1 MTLKTGFLHEK
12 KCTTSN
18 KIPLNDKNF
27 DRAIEIGITFM
38 YIFEAKWFEGFR
50 DPITKQI
57 VTFTWVGKPLKLGT
71 EMVYDP
77 AVIYGRVLELQSSLR
92 SININDIPFETK
104 ITRSKC
110 NLNNFRWTYVVEL

>member
-18 KIPLNDKNF
+18 IISLHDKNL

-38 YIFEAKWFEGFR
+38 YIFEANWSEGFR

-77 AVIYGRVLELQSSLR
+77 AVIYGFFNQVPEV
-92 SININDIPFETK
+92 SILMIYWYTNWLHSQLLCLTLHLK
-104 ITRSKC
+104 R
-110 NLNNFRWTYVVEL
+110 R